1 MRCVDWL
8 GFRSI
13 RQKVNPILEIYSI
26 GDASLKHHWLGD
38 ASEMHRRRYIRDAPQ
53 AIHQRCTTEEDTMK
67 IVHCA
72 DLHLDSKM
80 TANLT
85 KEQARERKKEI
96 LRTFTRMVEYAAK
109 NGVRAILIAGD
120 LFDTR
125 NISAMARNT
134 VRDMICTH
142 PEIDFLY
149 LRGNHDSDNFL
160 SKMEEIPENLLLFG
174 EEWTAYRYGNVVI
187 TGMELNERNQVTAYN
202 SLVLGHDDYNIV
214 TLHGQ
219 LGNYRSR
226 EQAENISLNDL
237 KNKNID
243 YLALGHVHGFVQ
255 EALDNRGIYCYP
267 GCLEG
272 RGLEVDVTG
281 AMTTQ
286 EVAGRMEQAI
296 AETSYP
302 SGSMVKFVLTGDV
315 EVDSEFNCEYL
326 QDLFT
331 DYFYFEKVY
340 DHTHLRVNYSDYE
353 KDASLKGE
361 FIRMVLGSDLSE
373 DEKTQVIRCGI
384 MALSGEEI

>member
-1 MRCVDWL
+1 
-8 GFRSI
+8 
-13 RQKVNPILEIYSI
+13 
-26 GDASLKHHWLGD
+26 
-38 ASEMHRRRYIRDAPQ
+38 
-53 AIHQRCTTEEDTMK
+53 MK

-272 RGLEVDVTG
+272 RGFDECGEKGFVLLDIDEQQHRATTTFVPIAARTLYTLAVDVTG

-340 DHTHLRVNYSDYE
+340 DHTHLRVDYSDYE

-361 FIRMVLGSDLSE
+361 FIRMVLGSDLS
-373 DEKTQVIRCGI
+373 DYEKTQVIRCGI